1 MKKIFIY
8 AAVLLGV
15 CSFTSCENNIPDE
28 QFIKMVL
35 LTKNG
40 VQDYDIE
47 YTSEGLIELSLPISV
62 NGTSS
67 NDRNITVRL
76 SEDPDTLEAYN
87 FDRFR
92 SRTALYYALPTE
104 KMYSFPTGPEITIQ
118 SGSDYAILPLT
129 LNLKE
134 FDLYNNYVLPLKIE
148 YVSTYQIAWSQY
160 TKLLMRLNISN
171 FFSGNYNVDGKVW
184 EENYPNQKLPIS
196 SAVLRALASDQCYL
210 YAGNVAENDEDRAG
224 YSLTVKVDK
233 DKYEDS
239 VNDETGAQIRRYTA
253 VTIGSKNADKKVKDE
268 SNGNSWVEISRTAD
282 PVNNNLENVVT
293 KVHLNYSYM
302 NLRDVEYPVKMIF
315 EGTLTRSES
324 IDIRTSE

>member
-1 MKKIFIY
+1 M
-8 AAVLLGV
+8 
-15 CSFTSCENNIPDE
+15 
-28 QFIKMVL
+28 
-35 LTKNG
+35 
-40 VQDYDIE
+40 
-47 YTSEGLIELSLPISV
+47 
-62 NGTSS
+62 
-67 NDRNITVRL
+67 
-76 SEDPDTLEAYN
+76 
-87 FDRFR
+87 
-92 SRTALYYALPTE
+92 
-104 KMYSFPTGPEITIQ
+104 
-118 SGSDYAILPLT
+118 
-129 LNLKE
+129 
-134 FDLYNNYVLPLKIE
+134 
-148 YVSTYQIAWSQY
+148 
-160 TKLLMRLNISN
+160 
-171 FFSGNYNVDGKVW
+171 
-184 EENYPNQKLPIS
+184 
-196 SAVLRALASDQCYL
+196 ASDQCYL

-302 NLRDVEYPVKMIF
+302 NLRDAEYPVKMIF